1 MTREAKQHALDTLN
15 AEWSKKD
22 LPLKSV
28 ATHDV
33 PGEGNP
39 DADIMFIGEGPGKN
53 EDEQGRPFVGAAGKY
68 LDELIGSIGLK
79 REDVFIANVLKH
91 RPPGNRDPLPVEVEA
106 YGPWL
111 AEQINIISPQ
121 LIVALG
127 RHAME
132 WLLGPGYSIT
142 KIHGQP
148 KRHGG
153 RVIMPVY
160 HPAAALYRNDWK
172 PVLEA
177 DFKKIP
183 AVLQLIEEGA
193 IGAQAAVQETGS
205 GAGGKA
211 ISDAARDTQRALF

>member
-1 MTREAKQHALDTLN
+1 MTREEKQKALDALN

-28 ATHDV
+28 ATNDV
-33 PGEGNP
+33 PGEGHP
-39 DADIMFIGEGPGKN
+39 DAAIMFIGEGPGKH

-68 LDELIGSIGLK
+68 LDELIGLIGLK

-91 RPPGNRDPLPVEVEA
+91 RPPGNRDPLPQEAEA
-106 YGPWL
+106 YAPWL
-111 AEQINIISPQ
+111 EEQIKIIHPT

-132 WLLGPGYSIT
+132 FLLGPGLSIM
-142 KIHGQP
+142 KVHGQP
-148 KRHGG
+148 KRTGD
-153 RVIMPVY
+153 RVVMPVY

-183 AVLQLIEEGA
+183 KVLTLIEEGK
-193 IGAQAAVQETGS
+193 IGSDLTAERVKQTGL
-205 GAGGKA
+205 
-211 ISDAARDTQRALF
+211 IREEQRALF

>member
-1 MTREAKQHALDTLN
+1 MTHSVKQQALDALN
-15 AEWSKKD
+15 AAWSKKD

-39 DADIMFIGEGPGKN
+39 GAEIMFIGEGPGKN
-53 EDEQGRPFVGAAGKY
+53 EDEQGRPFVGAAGQY
-68 LDELIGSIGLK
+68 LDELIASIGLR
-79 REDVFIANVLKH
+79 REAVFIANVLKH
-91 RPPGNRDPLPVEVEA
+91 RPPGNRDPLPQEVAA
-106 YGPWL
+106 YAPWL
-111 AEQINIISPQ
+111 EEQIKIIDPK

-132 WLLGPGYSIT
+132 FLLGPGLSIM

-148 KRHGG
+148 KRRGQ
-153 RVIMPVY
+153 RVVMPVY

-172 PVLEA
+172 PVLAA

-183 AVLQLIEEGA
+183 AVLKLVEEGKVESDQITERA
-193 IGAQAAVQETGS
+193 AQAVL
-205 GAGGKA
+205 
-211 ISDAARDTQRALF
+211 AREEQRALF